1 MARVFHPRTN
11 TIAKAGVLAVFLTIG
26 GVIWAASEIQRSSWT
41 SDAGVV
47 RDQPVPFSHQHHVS
61 GLGLDCRYCHTSV
74 SDSSFAGLPPTKTCM
89 TCHSKIWTNAP
100 ILEPVRESWR
110 TGQPIPWQRVNNL
123 PDYVYFNH
131 AIHVQKGVGCT
142 TCHGQVGDMP
152 LMMQAGSLQM
162 EWCLS
167 CHRDPERYLR
177 PREKVF
183 DPNYH
188 EPANQAELGHQL
200 AEQYDLRS
208 PQLLQNCSLCH
219 R

>member
-26 GVIWAASEIQRSSWT
+26 GVIWAATEIQRSSWT
-41 SDAGVV
+41 SDAGVF
-47 RDQPVPFSHQHHVS
+47 RDQPVPFSHRHHVT
-61 GLGLDCRYCHTSV
+61 GLGIDCRYCHTSV
-74 SDSSFAGLPPTKTCM
+74 TDSSFAGLPPTKTCM
-89 TCHSKIWTNAP
+89 TCHSKIWTNAQ

-110 TGQPIPWQRVNNL
+110 TNRPIPWQRVHNL

-142 TCHGQVGDMP
+142 TCHGEVGDMP

-162 EWCLS
+162 EWCLT
-167 CHRDPERYLR
+167 CHRQPERYLR

-183 DPNYH
+183 DPEYQL
-188 EPANQAELGHQL
+188 PVNQEELGRRL
-200 AEQYDLRS
+200 AKQYDLRS